1 MRPAAAL
8 NLTLD
13 IYKKA
18 RELMESSGMIILPQ
32 QEVQAGGVHLW
43 QLRRQATSASNGFH
57 TENSD
62 NHDELFAQIICTARE
77 ASMKSGTFWHTSIM
91 GLIQVGGNGACSS
104 KKKDQHMPLR
114 VPPSAGRAAAGCTNC
129 STIVVKLCSEVL
141 IYLPQKFWLDENIN
155 LPRRSGLYPDY
166 QPFRRQFS
174 KVFVSLIRIRVDV
187 VPPRP

>member
-1 MRPAAAL
+1 MTAITWHRCLGIQCNIWRRAQDSAQLVHELRGGGQHRTGYRALMWQSLLSSDYEGVLGVYEPLIWLPRKAAIFL
-8 NLTLD
+8 FE
-13 IYKKA
+13 Y
-18 RELMESSGMIILPQ
+18 
-32 QEVQAGGVHLW
+32 H
-43 QLRRQATSASNGFH
+43 
-57 TENSD
+57 D
-62 NHDELFAQIICTARE
+62 NDFRG
-77 ASMKSGTFWHTSIM
+77 KVPGM

-187 VPPRP
+187 VPPRR

>member
-1 MRPAAAL
+1 MYLCVLVA
-8 NLTLD
+8 
-13 IYKKA
+13 
-18 RELMESSGMIILPQ
+18 
-32 QEVQAGGVHLW
+32 
-43 QLRRQATSASNGFH
+43 
-57 TENSD
+57 
-62 NHDELFAQIICTARE
+62 
-77 ASMKSGTFWHTSIM
+77 M

>member
-1 MRPAAAL
+1 MILSNSQYYSPLSKIACVG
-8 NLTLD
+8 NLV
-13 IYKKA
+13 
-18 RELMESSGMIILPQ
+18 RNQM
-32 QEVQAGGVHLW
+32 V
-43 QLRRQATSASNGFH
+43 
-57 TENSD
+57 
-62 NHDELFAQIICTARE
+62 
-77 ASMKSGTFWHTSIM
+77 ASMACKPHLSFRAAQKFLFKYVYNTM

>member
-1 MRPAAAL
+1 MISTFLIRWVCPKWTVHEETLMGNMCLTLSKVPAAVVA
-8 NLTLD
+8 D
-13 IYKKA
+13 
-18 RELMESSGMIILPQ
+18 
-32 QEVQAGGVHLW
+32 AGKSPGVDAAGECDLKRW
-43 QLRRQATSASNGFH
+43 QPYWVAISYAHKQIA
-57 TENSD
+57 
-62 NHDELFAQIICTARE
+62 NHGCHP
-77 ASMKSGTFWHTSIM
+77 G
-91 GLIQVGGNGACSS
+91 GGGNGACSS

-187 VPPRP
+187 VPPLP

>member
-1 MRPAAAL
+1 MIRLYLHHVFLIAL
-8 NLTLD
+8 LIANLQTLLFLHYLD
-13 IYKKA
+13 
-18 RELMESSGMIILPQ
+18 
-32 QEVQAGGVHLW
+32 LW
-43 QLRRQATSASNGFH
+43 F
-57 TENSD
+57 EY
-62 NHDELFAQIICTARE
+62 LFGWWCLFDLSYIEMMSCR
-77 ASMKSGTFWHTSIM
+77 M